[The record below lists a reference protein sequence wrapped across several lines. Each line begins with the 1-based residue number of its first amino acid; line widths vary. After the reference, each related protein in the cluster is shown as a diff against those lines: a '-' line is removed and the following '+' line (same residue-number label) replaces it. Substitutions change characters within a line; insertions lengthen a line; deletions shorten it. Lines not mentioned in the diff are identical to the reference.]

1 MTEEN
6 IYTISLKYGVDNL
19 NNGVTYNK
27 LLAHLKSQ
35 NVTLD
40 KDLQR
45 YFHVWFY
52 ESFYVDA
59 IYPKIKDFR
68 WTGGGLSESVLL
80 EYDDKKAIITGGSHQ
95 AYQDY
100 QELKVA
106 YKSSKD
112 ARVYAIIAICVTAIV
127 GLIQITI
134 AICQN
139 YNNIK
144 PH

>member
-1 MTEEN
+1 MTEDN
-6 IYTISLKYGVDNL
+6 IYTVSLKYGVDNL
-19 NNGVTYNK
+19 NSDVTYNK

-35 NVTLD
+35 NITLD
-40 KDLQR
+40 KDLLR

-59 IYPKIKDFR
+59 IYPKIKDFK
-68 WTGGGLSESVLL
+68 WTGGDLCESILSQF
-80 EYDDKKAIITGGSHQ
+80 DDKKAIITGSSHQ
-95 AYQDY
+95 TYQDY

-112 ARVYAIIAICVTAIV
+112 ASKFAIIAICVTLLV
-127 GLIQITI
+127 GLIQI
-134 AICQN
+134 AITLLQN
-139 YNNIK
+139 CKNIK

>member
-1 MTEEN
+1 MTKDN
-6 IYTISLKYGVDNL
+6 IYTVSLKYGVDNL
-19 NNGVTYNK
+19 NNDVTNNK

-35 NVTLD
+35 NITLD

-52 ESFYVDA
+52 ESFYVDV
-59 IYPKIKDFR
+59 IYPKIKNFR
-68 WTGGGLSESVLL
+68 WTSGDLSESILSQ
-80 EYDDKKAIITGGSHQ
+80 YDDQKAIITGSSHQ
-95 AYQDY
+95 TYQDY

-112 ARVYAIIAICVTAIV
+112 ASKFATIAICVTVIV
-127 GLIQITI
+127 GLIQIAV
-134 AICQN
+134 AIFQN